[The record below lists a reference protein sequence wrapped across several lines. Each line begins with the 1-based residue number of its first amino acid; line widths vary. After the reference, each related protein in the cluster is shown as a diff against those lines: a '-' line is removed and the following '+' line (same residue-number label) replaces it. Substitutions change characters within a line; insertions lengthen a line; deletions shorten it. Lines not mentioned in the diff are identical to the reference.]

1 MFGRIGNFIGGELWG
16 RVADPEHVPW
26 AMVFPRADEFAR
38 HPSQLYQAGL
48 EGLLLFV
55 ILWFYSS
62 RPRPQK
68 AVSAMFLIG
77 YGVFRTIAEFF
88 REPDAHIGF
97 DMFGWMTRGQMLSLP
112 MIVFGLILL
121 IWAYRNGT
129 NSGANK
135 A

>member
-1 MFGRIGNFIGGELWG
+1 
-16 RVADPEHVPW
+16 
-26 AMVFPRADEFAR
+26 
-38 HPSQLYQAGL
+38 
-48 EGLLLFV
+48 
-55 ILWFYSS
+55 
-62 RPRPQK
+62 
-68 AVSAMFLIG
+68 MFLIG

-121 IWAYRNGT
+121 VWAYRNGT
-129 NSGANK
+129 NSGAKK